1 MFTGIIEEI
10 GQVRSLNAHAGG
22 YRIVVG
28 ARTVLEGTRTG
39 DSIAVN
45 GICLTVVALPGTAFE
60 ADVMPETWR
69 RSALSALRPGS
80 PVNLERALLPTTRL
94 GGHLVSGHID
104 GTARLV
110 ERRTDGN
117 SLWLVFETD
126 PTLLRYVA
134 FKGSVALDGTSLTV
148 AAVTER
154 SFSVGLIPETQER
167 TTLSRL
173 AVGDQVNLETDLLAK
188 YVERLLGVRDPRKTL
203 DWDDLKR
210 YGYA

>member
-10 GQVRSLNAHAGG
+10 GQVRFLNAHAGG

-45 GICLTVVALPGTAFE
+45 GICLTVVDLPGTAFA

-69 RSALSALRPGS
+69 RSALPALRPGNL
-80 PVNLERALLPTTRL
+80 VNLERALLPTTRL

-117 SLWLVFETD
+117 SLWLSFETD
-126 PTLLRYVA
+126 PGLLRYVA
-134 FKGSVALDGTSLTV
+134 YKGSVALDGASLTV

-154 SFSVGLIPETQER
+154 GFSVGLIPETQER

-188 YVERLLGVRDPRKTL
+188 YVERLLGVRDSRKTL
-203 DWDDLKR
+203 DLDDLKR